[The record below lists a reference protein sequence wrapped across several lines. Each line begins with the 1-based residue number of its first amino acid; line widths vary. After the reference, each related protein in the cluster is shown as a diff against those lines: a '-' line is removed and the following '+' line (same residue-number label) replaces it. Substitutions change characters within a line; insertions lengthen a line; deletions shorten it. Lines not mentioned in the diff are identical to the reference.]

1 MWTVIVKT
9 KDKETK
15 RPLDVQIECNSIKR
29 ENCILRSH
37 MNRNANL
44 YAVSMTPVRNS
55 MNKMNIKCT
64 NIGYAPRTDLES
76 LIQEICARCKC
87 LDR

>member
-15 RPLDVQIECNSIKR
+15 LALDVQVECNSIKK

-37 MNRNANL
+37 MNKNANF
-44 YAVSMTPVRNS
+44 YAVSMTSVGNS
-55 MNKMNIKCT
+55 KKKMNIRCT
-64 NIGYAPRTDLES
+64 NIGYAPRTNLES
-76 LIQEICARCKC
+76 LIQKICAKCKY